1 MKKASKFVASL
12 LAGSM
17 VLSMAAC
24 GNDSGNTDQQSSTP
38 QQSTTESTPAAG
50 NDESTPAESSQPEQ
64 EPAAEVAKPDKIKIM
79 IDGTVPTQ
87 ENYGDDFWAK
97 YTELTGVEVEI
108 IQPDHD
114 A

>member
-24 GNDSGNTDQQSSTP
+24 GNEGGNQESSSTP

-50 NDESTPAESSQPEQ
+50 SEDTTPAESSQPEA
-64 EPAAEVAKPDKIKIM
+64 EPADEVVKPDKIKIM

-87 ENYGDDFWAK
+87 ENYGNDF
-97 YTELTGVEVEI
+97 
-108 IQPDHD
+108 
-114 A
+114 